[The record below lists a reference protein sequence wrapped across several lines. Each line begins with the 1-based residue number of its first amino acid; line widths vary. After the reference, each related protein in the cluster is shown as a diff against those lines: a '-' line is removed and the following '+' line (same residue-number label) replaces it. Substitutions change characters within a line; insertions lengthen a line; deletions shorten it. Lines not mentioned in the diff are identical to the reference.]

1 MKEELKLIKRGSDE
15 ILTEEDL
22 QKKFESG
29 RQLIVK
35 AGFDP
40 TAPDLHFGHTVLL
53 NKLRHFQ
60 DLGHKVIFLIGDF
73 TGRIGDPSGTN
84 KTRPILNSED
94 LVKNA
99 KTYEKQVFK
108 ILKKELTEVK
118 FNSEWCD
125 DLGANGLI
133 QLASKYNVARMLERD
148 DFNKRFTSNKSI
160 AIHEFLYP
168 LVQGYDS
175 VALKADVE
183 CGGTD
188 QKFNLLVGRELQR
201 DYDQEPQVVITVPI
215 LEGLDGANKMSK
227 SLDNYIAIDEEPNEM
242 FGKIMSISDELM
254 WRWFDLLSF
263 IPEDDISSLKDE
275 MKNGKNPRDI
285 KFILA
290 EELVDRFHK
299 QGDGEKCREIFLNR
313 FQKGNIPDEIE
324 SKTIDIEED
333 SILLVNLL
341 KESGMIDSVSEG
353 NRLIQQGGIK
363 INSEKVS
370 DSKFEIDKGTE
381 NIYPSWKKKVSKN
394 QGMNKIFFVSC
405 LLIILTGCVQDSP
418 NIKQIENLQFFIDN
432 KSDNRV
438 TEIESGLQYL
448 VLEEGNPEGISP
460 NSDQIIS
467 AHFHGTLTNGEVFW
481 SSLDSEPLTIELSK
495 LIIGC
500 QKIISLMKEGDKWR
514 AFIDP
519 TMAYGE
525 EGRPGI
531 PSNSILIFDIELI
544 AVN

>member
-1 MKEELKLIKRGSDE
+1 MKDALKLINRGTDE
-15 ILTEEDL
+15 ILTESDL
-22 QKKFESG
+22 KNKLESG
-29 RQLIVK
+29 KQLTIK

-84 KTRPILNSED
+84 KTRPILNAED

-108 ILKKELTEVK
+108 ILKKDLTEVK

-125 DLGANGLI
+125 KLGADGLI
-133 QLASKYNVARMLERD
+133 KLASKYNVARMLERD
-148 DFNKRFTSNKSI
+148 DFNKRFSSNKSI

-215 LEGLDGANKMSK
+215 LEGLDGTKKMSK

-254 WRWFDLLSF
+254 WRWFELLSF
-263 IPEDDISSLKDE
+263 ISEEEILKLKSE
-275 MKNGKNPRDI
+275 MDKGKNPRDI

-290 EELVDRFHK
+290 EELVDRFHNE
-299 QGDGEKCREIFLNR
+299 GDGKVCKDAFLNR
-313 FQKGNIPDEIE
+313 FQKGKMPEDIQEI
-324 SKTIDIEED
+324 SIDIKND
-333 SILLVNLL
+333 YVLLVNLL
-341 KESGMIDSVSEG
+341 KETNMISSISEG
-353 NRLIQQGGIK
+353 NRLIKQGGIK
-363 INSEKVS
+363 INSEKVE
-370 DSKFEIDKGTE
+370 DPKQEISKGTE
-381 NIYPSWKKKVSKN
+381 NIYQVGKRN
-394 QGMNKIFFVSC
+394 FLKI
-405 LLIILTGCVQDSP
+405 
-418 NIKQIENLQFFIDN
+418 
-432 KSDNRV
+432 
-438 TEIESGLQYL
+438 
-448 VLEEGNPEGISP
+448 
-460 NSDQIIS
+460 
-467 AHFHGTLTNGEVFW
+467 
-481 SSLDSEPLTIELSK
+481 
-495 LIIGC
+495 
-500 QKIISLMKEGDKWR
+500 KI
-514 AFIDP
+514 
-519 TMAYGE
+519 
-525 EGRPGI
+525 
-531 PSNSILIFDIELI
+531 
-544 AVN
+544 